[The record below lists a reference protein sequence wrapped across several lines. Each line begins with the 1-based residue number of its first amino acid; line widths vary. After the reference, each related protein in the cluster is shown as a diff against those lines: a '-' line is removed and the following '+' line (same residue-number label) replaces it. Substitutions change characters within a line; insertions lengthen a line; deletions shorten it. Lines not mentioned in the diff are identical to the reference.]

1 MLNLSL
7 VGAFSWNL
15 LNDFQKMLGYSF
27 MRNAFLA
34 GTVIAIVAGVVGYFV
49 VLRRLSFAAH
59 ALSHAGFAGAA
70 GAVLI
75 NVNPLVGLLVFTG
88 VGGLAIGSLG
98 KKASNRD
105 IQTGTVLAMM
115 LGLGVLFISL
125 YKGYATETYSLLFGE
140 ILGINHA
147 AVIISAVIGLI
158 VLVCM
163 AIVYRPM
170 LFSSIDEDV
179 AEAKGIR
186 LLPIGLLFMLILAV
200 TTSIAVQVVGVLL
213 IFALL
218 VTPAAVANKVAK
230 TPAEGMLLSVL
241 LALSATW
248 IGLFIGY
255 YLPYPVSFFIISI
268 VFLEYLFV
276 SAVTSWR
283 AS

>member
-1 MLNLSL
+1 
-7 VGAFSWNL
+7 
-15 LNDFQKMLGYSF
+15 
-27 MRNAFLA
+27 
-34 GTVIAIVAGVVGYFV
+34 
-49 VLRRLSFAAH
+49 
-59 ALSHAGFAGAA
+59 
-70 GAVLI
+70 
-75 NVNPLVGLLVFTG
+75 
-88 VGGLAIGSLG
+88 
-98 KKASNRD
+98 
-105 IQTGTVLAMM
+105 
-115 LGLGVLFISL
+115 
-125 YKGYATETYSLLFGE
+125 
-140 ILGINHA
+140 
-147 AVIISAVIGLI
+147 
-158 VLVCM
+158 
-163 AIVYRPM
+163 M

-230 TPAEGMLLSVL
+230 TPAEGMLLSVI